1 MHGAMKKAGMLT
13 LVLLVAA
20 LFVLA
25 AYPEP
30 SARLL
35 TPAADWVV
43 NGPASSKVPL
53 PAFPEQYRQL
63 RRSVVETPDGQVF
76 RTWTPD
82 HGNVTLD
89 ITSGPFRPT
98 RYMSVAITGG
108 NRTHGGRIQTYIEC
122 EDSGQR
128 LDIFRG
134 GVNVGVVEAVVVT
147 PPDWCAGNA
156 RLRFTTTEADAYV
169 GVGSVFEISQL
180 SWLKAGFLGLLPYFL
195 TALAIFSLVMLAG
208 AALAVRWGWKGD
220 PLPAAFAALG
230 LASLS
235 VFYLAS
241 GVLAALYS
249 ANPATIRETLGIWG
263 GASIAIVA
271 LVILIAYLVAGR
283 QSTVQAARLLAPG
296 ARVWGGA
303 ALAYF
308 ALLAMASNGVGHWEP
323 NYRFWPATW
332 SSDNELPWMFADAIR
347 HGGSLAGLFGGGWMP
362 TDRPPLMAGA
372 HLLLA
377 DAFGWLQAGND
388 GLYLRGQAYNVAALT
403 LNALWVP
410 AAWWLLTTLA
420 RAIDARGRT
429 LILLFVAS
437 LPFAIFNTI
446 YGWPK
451 AFGAAFALLS
461 FGLAWQARDREP
473 DAALRATI
481 LLFFVLGV
489 FSMLAHTSTAL
500 FLAPL
505 GLFFLGWA
513 LRKNFRSVVLGF
525 SVALALLVSWSLY
538 KKLVL
543 PSADPVT
550 RYALTGDYGF
560 GHPEWSLWQMLSNR
574 YAELG
579 FGGWV
584 ELKQIMLQQA
594 FLPVHHAITQIGLNA
609 DHGAGALDR
618 LRAWDFLLLSKGNVA
633 VPLLALVALWV
644 VVGAALA
651 GRRDANRDIAPFLL
665 LVGVSAIA
673 WSLLVLGFIAPPVV
687 HHWPQAALFGLALGG
702 AVVVHQR
709 YPGLF
714 IVTLFALL
722 TYSGVVWILSPLQ
735 SALAIDAAAAV
746 VFTGIVVRAILSGGL
761 AVAWPA
767 PGGVPQ
773 GGSLFLREIL
783 QGMKD
788 NAVLRRFEQAGGWV
802 RVLQVLAVIALLFS
816 AYYTLRYIHQPLA
829 DAHAFRQTQTALTA
843 YWMTQ
848 EDWQLAYQTPVV
860 GFPWA
865 IPFEFPIY
873 QAIVAA
879 ISSLTGFEL
888 GATGRLVS
896 YLFLL
901 ACCWPAFAISRRLDL
916 PRAVPWV
923 FCALLL
929 TSPLNVYWG
938 RTFMIETAALFFTL
952 ACLPFAIDLIRG
964 AGGWRSVALFV
975 VFAIAGVL
983 QKSTTTGPV
992 LLFLALAATVVH
1004 VGQSGVSVQTVRRLL
1019 PAALAI
1025 GGVLAVGLAWA
1036 HYADLVK
1043 MENPFGKQLTSR
1055 GLATW
1060 NFGTVAQRL
1069 DPVTWALLWER
1080 TFRWNAAGLVGV
1092 LLLVL
1097 PWFVSRQHRR
1107 YAWLSAIPLL
1117 LYVLP
1122 LLIFTNLHYVHEY
1135 YQVACVVYLLAA
1147 LAVIIGGWFPAV
1159 SGTQFFTPALVLLLM
1174 LANVSVFNSAYGI
1187 VTKRNIEELD
1197 PRSVQAYEIGQYL
1210 RIHTDPG
1217 DGLVIF
1223 GESYSSEVAYQAQR
1237 KSMTAT
1243 RRRFAARR
1251 RFFGYAHVW
1260 DNPQAYLGGLSLGA
1274 IVICPVTD
1282 ELPTRADIDARL
1294 AREPH
1299 WTHETVSD
1307 CEILLAP
1314 NPGGPQP

>member
-1 MHGAMKKAGMLT
+1 MHGAPKKTWILM
-13 LVLLVAA
+13 LLVAA

-30 SARLL
+30 PARLL
-35 TPAADWVV
+35 TPAAEWVV

-82 HGNVTLD
+82 HGNVTID
-89 ITSGPFRPT
+89 VASGSFRPT

-108 NRTHGGRIQTYIEC
+108 NRTPAGRIPTYAGRIQTYIEC
-122 EDSGQR
+122 EDNGQR

-208 AALAVRWGWKGD
+208 AALAVRWRWQGD

-230 LASLS
+230 LASLG

-241 GVLAALYS
+241 GVLGGLYS

-263 GASIAIVA
+263 GASITIVA
-271 LVILIAYLVAGR
+271 LATLAAFLVAGR
-283 QSTVQAARLLAPG
+283 ESTVQAARLLAPG

-347 HGGSLAGLFGGGWMP
+347 HGGTLAGLFGGGWMP

-377 DAFGWLQAGND
+377 DAFGWLQSGND
-388 GLYLRGQAYNVAALT
+388 GAYLRGQAYNVAALT

-420 RAIDARGRT
+420 RTIDARGRT
-429 LILLFVAS
+429 LVLLFVGS

-481 LLFFVLGV
+481 LLFFVLGA

-505 GLFFLGWA
+505 GLFFLGWV
-513 LRKNFRSVVLGF
+513 LRRNFRSVVLGF
-525 SVALALLVSWSLY
+525 FVALALLASWSLY

-560 GHPEWSLWQMLSNR
+560 GHPDWSLWKMLLSR

-579 FGGWV
+579 FGGWL

-594 FLPVHHAITQIGLNA
+594 FLPIHHSITQIGLNA
-609 DHGAGALDR
+609 DYGAGSLDL
-618 LRAWDFLLLSKGNVA
+618 LRAWDFMLLSKGNVA
-633 VPLLALVALWV
+633 VPLFALVALWV
-644 VVGAALA
+644 LLRAALV

-665 LVGVSAIA
+665 LVGVSSIA
-673 WSLLVLGFIAPPVV
+673 WALLVLGFVAPPVV

-702 AVVVHQR
+702 ALVVHER
-709 YPGLF
+709 YPALF
-714 IVTLFALL
+714 IVALYALL
-722 TYSGVVWILSPLQ
+722 TYTGVVWIFSPLQ

-746 VFTGIVVRAILSGGL
+746 VFAGIVVRAILSGGL
-761 AVAWPA
+761 TVAWPA
-767 PGGVPQ
+767 PGGLPRS
-773 GGSLFLREIL
+773 GSLPVHEIL
-783 QGMKD
+783 LGMKD
-788 NAVLRRFEQAGGWV
+788 SAVLRRFEQAGGWM
-802 RVLQVLAVIALLFS
+802 RVLQVLAVVALLFS
-816 AYYTLRYIHQPLA
+816 AYYALRYSHQPLA
-829 DAHAFRQTQTALTA
+829 DAHAYRQTQTALTA
-843 YWMTQ
+843 YWMVQ
-848 EDWQLAYQTPVV
+848 EGWQLAYQTPVA
-860 GFPWA
+860 GFPWE
-865 IPFEFPIY
+865 IPFEFPLY
-873 QAIVAA
+873 QAIVAGL
-879 ISSLTGFEL
+879 SSLTGFEL

-952 ACLPFAIDLIRG
+952 ACLPFAIDLVRG
-964 AGGWRSVALFV
+964 TGGWRSIALF
-975 VFAIAGVL
+975 FAFATAGVL

-992 LLFLALAATVVH
+992 LLFLAVAATVVH
-1004 VGQSGVSVQTVRRLL
+1004 VRQSGVSVQTVRRLL

-1043 MENPFGKQLTSR
+1043 MANPFGKQLTSR

-1060 NFGTVAQRL
+1060 NFGTLAQRL
-1069 DPVTWALLWER
+1069 DPATWARVIWGRSLSG
-1080 TFRWNAAGLVGV
+1080 NAGGWLGV
-1092 LLLVL
+1092 MLLLL
-1097 PWFVSRQHRR
+1097 PWVFSPAHRR
-1107 YAWLSAIPLL
+1107 YAWLSLVALTIF
-1117 LYVLP
+1117 VLP
-1122 LLIFTNLHYVHEY
+1122 LAIFTNLHFVHEY
-1135 YQVACVVYLLAA
+1135 YQVACVAFLLAA
-1147 LAVIIGGWFPAV
+1147 LAVVIGGWLPAATGV
-1159 SGTQFFTPALVLLLM
+1159 PM
-1174 LANVSVFNSAYGI
+1174 LAPLATLAVMLLNVSVFHSAYGLMTTRTI
-1187 VTKRNIEELD
+1187 GELD
-1197 PRSVQAYEIGQYL
+1197 PRSQQSFNVGQYL
-1210 RIHTDPG
+1210 RTHTRPG
-1217 DGLVIF
+1217 EGLVIF
-1223 GESYSSEVAYQAQR
+1223 GQSYSSEVAYQAQR
-1237 KSMTAT
+1237 KSMTADHWFT
-1243 RRRFAARR
+1243 E
-1251 RFFGYAHVW
+1251 YAQVW
-1260 DNPQAYLGGLSLGA
+1260 DKPEAYLGGLRLGA
-1274 IVICPVTD
+1274 IVVCPVTD
-1282 ELPTRADIDARL
+1282 QFPTRADIDARL
-1294 AREPH
+1294 AQEPH
-1299 WTHETVSD
+1299 WIQETVND